1 MRGLLV
7 VAGFLFSTLGCQR
20 TEDKSKTL
28 TTATGSGSGSGSA
41 APVRAKSE
49 QLAPPLDLKNPPMDA
64 VKTASGL
71 IYKKLTSV
79 PGGTAAKRND
89 TVMINYTGWRQV
101 TGETFYTNRDRG
113 QPMPLPLAN
122 TAPGFTEAMQLL
134 KKGER
139 AMLWLPPSIGYKGAP
154 PPGSAPETLVYEV
167 EVVEIIAAP
176 AVPPDVGVPP
186 QAAQALKSGI
196 KYVVVQPGTGKD
208 KARFFDTVTFNY
220 SAWDKDGRMFD
231 TTELRKRPATVPP
244 FRQTAAMEEILTSM
258 TAGQRARYWL
268 PAERMQQD
276 GRPLPGM
283 PEGVLTY
290 EVELLTI
297 EKGKEPPR
305 VPVDV
310 AAPPADARKTPK
322 GVSYK
327 VLSSRGGGPKPKVSD
342 VVRVNYTGWT
352 TDGRMFDSSVIKG
365 EPAEFSLGG
374 VIVGWTDGIPVMSV
388 GDKVRFWIPDELAY
402 KGSPG
407 KPQGMLVFDVELLE
421 IKAAPPVEAADG
433 HGHGGGAAET
443 QPAPPDVAAPPA
455 GAKQSPRGV
464 SYKILKAVKGAAHPV
479 ASDRVKVH
487 YTGWTTDG
495 KMFDTSRK
503 GAQQPIEFSLG
514 GVIPGW
520 TDGIPMVG
528 VGEQARLWIPQELA
542 YPGGGGPQG
551 MLVFDV
557 ELLEI
562 KKQ

>member
-1 MRGLLV
+1 MRRLFV
-7 VAGFLFSTLGCQR
+7 VAGFLFTTALGCQQA
-20 TEDKSKTL
+20 EEKPKLS
-28 TTATGSGSGSGSA
+28 TATGSGSNA
-41 APVRAKSE
+41 AVVPVRAKSE
-49 QLAPPLDLKNPPMDA
+49 QIKPPLDLANPPIDA
-64 VKTASGL
+64 NKTSSGL

-79 PGGTAAKRND
+79 DGGSPAKRND
-89 TVMINYTGWRQV
+89 TVMINYTGWRQA
-101 TGETFYTNRDRG
+101 TGETFYTNRDKST
-113 QPMPLPLAN
+113 PMPLPLAN

-134 KKGER
+134 KKGEK

-154 PPGSAPETLVYEV
+154 PPGTAPETLVYEV
-167 EVVEIIAAP
+167 EVVDIVPAP
-176 AVPPDVGVPP
+176 PVPPDVGAPP
-186 QAAQALKSGI
+186 VGAQSLKSGI

-208 KARFFDTVTFNY
+208 KARYFDTVTFNY
-220 SAWDKDGRMFD
+220 SAWDHEGRMFD

-258 TAGQRARYWL
+258 TAGQRARFWM
-268 PAERMQQD
+268 PAERMNQD

-283 PEGVLTY
+283 PAGVLTY
-290 EVELLTI
+290 EVEILTI

-305 VPVDV
+305 VPSDV
-310 AAPPADARKTPK
+310 AAPPAGASKTPK
-322 GVSYK
+322 GVFYK
-327 VLSSRGGGPKPKVSD
+327 VLASGKSGPKPATND

-365 EPAEFSLGG
+365 EPVEFSLGG

-421 IKAAPPVEAADG
+421 IKPPPPVEAADG
-433 HGHGGGAAET
+433 HGHRAATE
-443 QPAPPDVAAPPA
+443 QHPAPPDVAAPPA
-455 GAKQSPRGV
+455 DAKKSPRGV
-464 SYKILKAVKGAAHPV
+464 SYKILKAVKGAVHPV
-479 ASDRVKVH
+479 ATDRVKVH
-487 YTGWTTDG
+487 YIGWTTDG

-503 GAQQPIEFSLG
+503 GAQQPTEFSLG

-520 TDGIPMVG
+520 TDGIPMIG
-528 VGEQARLWIPQELA
+528 VGESARLWIPQELA
-542 YPGGGGPQG
+542 YPSGGGPQG
-551 MLVFDV
+551 VLVFDV